1 MRRRRRKGTSRGL
14 GGRLRRGL
22 WVSTRAVGLADTAVL
37 AVEGGEDGGGCGVSF
52 FSKGTLLLVYRS
64 CPVLSNYTNSITKA
78 SGLDSHQ
85 VHSSAIA
92 NVA

>member
-1 MRRRRRKGTSRGL
+1 MRRRKWGGDLGGL
-14 GGRLRRGL
+14 GRRL

-37 AVEGGEDGGGCGVSF
+37 AIEGGEDGGGCGVCFS
-52 FSKGTLLLVYRS
+52 SKGTLLLMYRS
-64 CPVLSNYTNSITKA
+64 CPVLSNYTNSITNA
-78 SGLDSHQ
+78 SGLDSHK